1 MSAQLLLPLA
11 GSAIVLALTGCAS
24 PSNSP
29 VTDSYGP
36 QPHLPEPRSSLFP
49 TVNIAP
55 AKGWPAGTM
64 PTPAKGLK
72 VQAFAQELEHPR
84 WLYVLP
90 NGDVLVA
97 ETDAPP
103 KPDDSKGI
111 KGKIMKLLMKRAGSS
126 HPSANRISLLRDS
139 NGDGVADQKTVFLQ
153 NLNSPFGMALV
164 GNMLYV
170 ANTDALMRFPYQKGA
185 TQITASGSKVLDLPG
200 GPLNHHWT
208 KNVIAN
214 PAGTKLYITVG
225 SNSNVAENGIDKETG
240 RALIMEFDI
249 ASNKAR
255 PFATGLRNPNGMDW
269 QPQSGAL
276 WTVVNERDEI
286 GNDLV
291 PDYLTSVKD
300 GAFYG
305 WPYSYYGP
313 HVDTRVK
320 PQKPDLVARAIKPD
334 YALGNHTASLGL
346 TFYKAQLMPQ
356 YRSGALI
363 GQHGSWNRKP
373 HSGYKVIFVPFQN
386 GQPSGM
392 PQDVLS
398 GFLNDQGDALGR
410 PVGVAVDRFGAI
422 LVADDVGN
430 TIWRVSPIGTMMD
443 NRPINKTISPAS
455 ASQQPVSSQPAAE
468 KAAE

>member
-1 MSAQLLLPLA
+1 MSVQFLLPILLPMA
-11 GSAIVLALTGCAS
+11 GSAIVLALAGCALPSKS
-24 PSNSP
+24 PII
-29 VTDSYGP
+29 DSYGP
-36 QPHLPEPRSSLFP
+36 QPHLPEPKSRLLP
-49 TVNIAP
+49 IVNIAP
-55 AKGWPAGTM
+55 AKGWPEGTM
-64 PTPAKGLK
+64 PIPAAGLK
-72 VQAFAQELEHPR
+72 VQAFAKELQHPR
-84 WLYVLP
+84 WLHVLP

-97 ETDAPP
+97 ETDAPA

-111 KGKIMKLLMKRAGSS
+111 KGKIMKLVMRRAGSS
-126 HPSANRISLLRDS
+126 YPSANRISLLRDS

-170 ANTDALMRFPYQKGA
+170 ANTDSLMRFPYPEGA
-185 TQITASGSKVLDLPG
+185 TQITANGTKVLDLPG
-200 GPLNHHWT
+200 GTLNHHWT

-214 PAGTKLYITVG
+214 PAGSILYITVG
-225 SNSNVAENGIDKETG
+225 SNSNAAENGLDKEVG

-249 ASNKAR
+249 ASAKAR

-305 WPYSYYGP
+305 WPYSYYGQ

-320 PQKPDLVARAIKPD
+320 PQNSERVASAIKPD

-346 TFYKAQLMPQ
+346 TFYKAELMPQ

-373 HSGYKVIFVPFQN
+373 HSGYKVIYMPFQN
-386 GQPSGM
+386 GQPSGP
-392 PQDVLS
+392 PQDVLT
-398 GFLNDQGDALGR
+398 GFLSEQGDALGR
-410 PVGVAVDRFGAI
+410 PVGVAVDGSGAI

-430 TIWRVSPIGTMMD
+430 MIWRVSP
-443 NRPINKTISPAS
+443 
-455 ASQQPVSSQPAAE
+455 VAE
-468 KAAE
+468 KAANSSSVK

>member
-1 MSAQLLLPLA
+1 MSAQLLLPIA
-11 GSAIVLALTGCAS
+11 GAAIVLALTGCAS
-24 PSNSP
+24 PSKSP
-29 VTDSYGP
+29 ITDSYGP
-36 QPHLPEPRSSLFP
+36 QPHLPEPKSSLFP

-55 AKGWPAGTM
+55 ATGWPAGIM
-64 PTPAKGLK
+64 PTPAAGLK
-72 VQAFAQELEHPR
+72 VQTFAKELEHPR

-103 KPDDSKGI
+103 KPDDSKGFR
-111 KGKIMKLLMKRAGSS
+111 GKIMKLLMKRAGSS

-139 NGDGVADQKTVFLQ
+139 NRDGVADQKTVFLQ
-153 NLNSPFGMALV
+153 NLNSPFGIALV

-170 ANTDALMRFPYQKGA
+170 ANTDSLMRFPYQQGA
-185 TQITASGSKVLDLPG
+185 TRITASGSKVLDLPG
-200 GPLNHHWT
+200 GTLNHHWT

-214 PAGTKLYITVG
+214 PAGSKLYITVG
-225 SNSNVAENGIDKETG
+225 SNSNVAENGLDQEAG

-249 ASNKAR
+249 ANGKAR
-255 PFATGLRNPNGMDW
+255 PFAAGLRNPNGMDW
-269 QPQSGAL
+269 QPQSGML

-305 WPYSYYGP
+305 WPYSYYGQ

-320 PQKPDLVARAIKPD
+320 PQNPELVARAIKPD
-334 YALGNHTASLGL
+334 YALGSHTASLGL
-346 TFYKAQLMPQ
+346 TFYTAELMPQ
-356 YRSGALI
+356 YRGGALI

-373 HSGYKVIFVPFQN
+373 HSGYKVIFVPFRN
-386 GQPSGM
+386 GQPSGL

-398 GFLNDQGDALGR
+398 GFLSDQGDALGR
-410 PVGVAVDRFGAI
+410 PVGVAVDRSGAI

-430 TIWRVSPIGTMMD
+430 MIWRVSPIGTMMD
-443 NRPINKTISPAS
+443 HRPINKTISPAS
-455 ASQQPVSSQPAAE
+455 AGQKPVSPQSDSE
-468 KAAE
+468 KAAQ

>member
-1 MSAQLLLPLA
+1 M
-11 GSAIVLALTGCAS
+11 TGCTMPSKS
-24 PSNSP
+24 PIN
-29 VTDSYGP
+29 DSYGS
-36 QPHLPEPRSSLFP
+36 QPHLPKPKSSLLP

-55 AKGWPAGTM
+55 AKGWPEGKM
-64 PTPAKGLK
+64 PTTATGLK
-72 VQAFAQELEHPR
+72 VQAFAKGLQHPR

-111 KGKIMKLLMKRAGSS
+111 KGKIMKWVMQRAGSS

-139 NGDGVADQKTVFLQ
+139 NGDGVAEQKIVFLQ

-170 ANTDALMRFPYQKGA
+170 ANTDALMRFPYQNGA
-185 TQITASGSKVLDLPG
+185 TQITAAGTKVLDLPAG
-200 GPLNHHWT
+200 RLNHHWT

-214 PAGTKLYITVG
+214 PAGSKLYITVG
-225 SNSNVAENGIDKETG
+225 SNSNVAENGLEQEQG

-249 ASNKAR
+249 ASAQAR

-269 QPQSGAL
+269 QPQSGTL
-276 WTVVNERDEI
+276 WTVVNERDEL

-291 PDYLTSVKD
+291 PDYLTSVKE

-305 WPYSYYGP
+305 WPYSYYGQ

-320 PQKPDLVARAIKPD
+320 PQNPAQVAQAIPPD

-346 TFYKAQLMPQ
+346 AFYRADLMPQ
-356 YRSGALI
+356 YRNGALI

-373 HSGYKVIFVPFQN
+373 HSGYKVIFIPFQN
-386 GQPSGM
+386 GQPMGP
-392 PQDVLS
+392 PQDILT
-398 GFLNDQGDALGR
+398 GFLSDQGDAYGR
-410 PVGVAVDRFGAI
+410 PVGVAVDSSGAI
-422 LVADDVGN
+422 LVADDVGDV
-430 TIWRVSPIGTMMD
+430 IWRVSPLCT
-443 NRPINKTISPAS
+443 
-455 ASQQPVSSQPAAE
+455 PAAVS
-468 KAAE
+468 K

>member
-1 MSAQLLLPLA
+1 MLHQPIQLLLTGA
-11 GSAIVLALTGCAS
+11 GCALLLTMTGCTMPSKS
-24 PSNSP
+24 PIN
-29 VTDSYGP
+29 DSYGS
-36 QPHLPEPRSSLFP
+36 QPHLPKPKSSLLP

-55 AKGWPAGTM
+55 AKGWPEGKM
-64 PTPAKGLK
+64 PTTATGLK
-72 VQAFAQELEHPR
+72 VQAFAKGLQHPR

-111 KGKIMKLLMKRAGSS
+111 KGKIMKWVMQRAGSL

-139 NGDGVADQKTVFLQ
+139 NGDGVAEQKIVFLQ

-170 ANTDALMRFPYQKGA
+170 ANTDALMRFPYQNGA
-185 TQITASGSKVLDLPG
+185 TQITAAGTKVLDLPAG
-200 GPLNHHWT
+200 RLNHHWT

-214 PAGTKLYITVG
+214 PAGSKLYITVG
-225 SNSNVAENGIDKETG
+225 SNSNVAENGLEQEQG

-249 ASNKAR
+249 ASAQAR

-269 QPQSGAL
+269 QPQSGTL
-276 WTVVNERDEI
+276 WTVVNERDEL

-291 PDYLTSVKD
+291 PDYLTSVKE

-305 WPYSYYGP
+305 WPYSYYGQ

-320 PQKPDLVARAIKPD
+320 PQNPAQVAQAIPPD

-346 TFYKAQLMPQ
+346 AFYRADLMPQ
-356 YRSGALI
+356 YRNGALI

-373 HSGYKVIFVPFQN
+373 HSGYKVIFIPFQN
-386 GQPSGM
+386 GQPMGP
-392 PQDVLS
+392 PQDILT
-398 GFLNDQGDALGR
+398 GFLSDQGDAYGR
-410 PVGVAVDRFGAI
+410 PVGVAVDSSGAI
-422 LVADDVGN
+422 LVADDVGDV
-430 TIWRVSPIGTMMD
+430 IWRVSPLCT
-443 NRPINKTISPAS
+443 
-455 ASQQPVSSQPAAE
+455 PAAVS
-468 KAAE
+468 K